1 MLAAMTTAPA
11 RRSAAE
17 QARLDAALTTLFEQ
31 QISFNQVL
39 GLKIGAGPLPSR
51 SLPLGGQ
58 RSREAASLGAQ
69 GFTGQGASGPTLRF
83 DMRPEL
89 VGHHLYGRLHGGVIS
104 ATLDAM
110 GGLAVMWAIAEK
122 HADEAAA
129 QVMQRFA
136 KLGTI
141 DLRVDYLRPGLGR
154 HFVAHAEV
162 MRLGGR
168 VGTTQMRLVNDEGTL
183 IATAA
188 AAYIVS

>member
-1 MLAAMTTAPA
+1 MLVRMTHATAP

-17 QARLDAALTTLFEQ
+17 QARLDASLTTLFEQ
-31 QISFNQVL
+31 QISFNRVL
-39 GLKIGAGPLPSR
+39 GLRLNGHGPN
-51 SLPLGGQ
+51 
-58 RSREAASLGAQ
+58 
-69 GFTGQGASGPTLRF
+69 GPTLRF

-89 VGHHLYGRLHGGVIS
+89 VGHVLSGRLHGGVIS

-122 HADEAAA
+122 HADEAAT
-129 QVMQRFA
+129 QVMHRFA

-141 DLRVDYLRPGLGR
+141 DLRVDYLRPGLGK
-154 HFVAHAEV
+154 HFIAQGEV

-168 VGTTQMRLVNDEGTL
+168 VGTTQMRMVNDEGTL

>member
-1 MLAAMTTAPA
+1 MTQPPQP

-17 QARLDAALTTLFEQ
+17 QARLDAAMTLLFEQ

-39 GLKIGAGPLPSR
+39 GLKIDAGPLPSR
-51 SLPLGGQ
+51 ARTLGGQ
-58 RSREAASLGAQ
+58 RGRAAASVGAQ
-69 GFTGQGASGPTLRF
+69 TFTGYGANGPTLRF

-129 QVMQRFA
+129 QVMHRFA

-141 DLRVDYLRPGLGR
+141 DLRVDYLRPGLGQ
-154 HFVAHAEV
+154 HFIAHGEV
-162 MRLGGR
+162 LRLGGR
-168 VGTTQMRLVNDEGTL
+168 VGTTQMRMVNDEGTL